1 MSTTVTAVATAA
13 GTTTLSTAAVH
24 LIQTKQRQTNLAV
37 QLAEIPRVTVKQ
49 MRANGSNN
57 RAIGRPAARAI
68 EGQTVRELQIAAATA
83 QARAAWIQTGAEAVT
98 AAATAQVRAAWIQT
112 GAEAA
117 IASEIEAYRRV
128 RVVAGRVAP
137 LVVLPVVRVA
147 PVPAVRGVPQ
157 AWEVP
162 VVAVVAVVAVVG
174 DGGN

>member
-1 MSTTVTAVATAA
+1 VAIAA
-13 GTTTLSTAAVH
+13 GITTLSTAAAH

-37 QLAEIPRVTVKQ
+37 QLAEIPWVTVKQ
-49 MRANGSNN
+49 MRDSGSNN
-57 RAIGRPAARAI
+57 RAIARPEVQATGVLSAQ
-68 EGQTVRELQIAAATA
+68 EVRIAAGTA
-83 QARAAWIQTGAEAVT
+83 QVPAAWIQTGAEAVT
-98 AAATAQVRAAWIQT
+98 AAATAQARGAWIQT
-112 GAEAA
+112 GAEAV

-147 PVPAVRGVPQ
+147 LVPAVRGVPQ

-162 VVAVVAVVAVVG
+162 VAGEVPVVAVVG